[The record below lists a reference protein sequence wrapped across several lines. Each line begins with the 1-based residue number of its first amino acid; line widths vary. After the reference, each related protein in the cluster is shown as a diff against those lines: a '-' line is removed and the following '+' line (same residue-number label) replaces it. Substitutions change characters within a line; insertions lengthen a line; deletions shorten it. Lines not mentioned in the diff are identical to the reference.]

1 MGNFITRFVADT
13 SKHDAAIKSSTQLM
27 SSFEK
32 SIGKT
37 KNSLQK
43 LETSSKMTGTKIKG
57 ILGDLG
63 KLGFKRLEGSL
74 GDLGKILVNNL
85 GASLGKVSVSMAG
98 TSSAILGLSSA
109 AAAALPALA
118 ALAATIGILRKSAQF
133 EVNLDNLQAL
143 TGLDD
148 TGMKS
153 VASTAI
159 KMSKEFGT
167 AAGGIVD
174 SMGLIG
180 SQYPELLKNSKALG
194 EVTEASIVLSKAAGI
209 DVTEAAKG
217 VTTVLNQMGVS
228 AGKASDIVNVLAAGS
243 QQGAAGVDYLNKAL
257 EKSGTAFSS
266 AGVSYT
272 EAIAAVEAVAPKF
285 SSADVA
291 GSQLASTLLKLSI
304 QTNDQFKPAVVGFG
318 QAIENLKNAELSDLQ
333 IKEMV
338 GESNVTMLKTL
349 MDSTDEYGRLKEA
362 ITGTNTAYEQME
374 TRMDNIPGAIEKL
387 KAAWSGMLLQ
397 IGQTETFQ
405 ALSDGIKSLI
415 NGLSQ
420 GLGFLGN
427 IFTPLIQSIHNIISP
442 ILNFTNAVFGVN
454 KIIGF
459 LGKGLKFIGD
469 ILVWIARACEA
480 VTAVFAAFVNKVGEG
495 VKTVW
500 QNMGR
505 VVKETKIYG
514 AMQEQLRSLRKWW
527 DDSLAKV
534 KGAWRRFK
542 KWAKLEK
549 LSFEGDSG
557 LGDVVEEDTTIE
569 KEIVVDYTLGE
580 INLEELDGKMTEGV
594 EKVFVKGSIDWYE
607 NEIKKINDELQ
618 GTIVS
623 EDRLAE
629 LMAKKTDYA
638 KELLA
643 LQLKYGLVKKD
654 EVKQQEQEASIT
666 ADPNSYKG
674 ITERLSNLNSELD
687 LEIYGSENYWKLVNS
702 IKELTEKKLKIELQM
717 DEDLLSEADRK
728 VRAIEASIARTETI
742 GDDLGSVMNSVSSV
756 FSSFASTAKNGNEKV
771 AKSIAVI
778 SQGITDMIPHIV
790 TLITAKQA
798 EAISSGSASAAKLPY
813 PANIAAIFSIVATLG
828 SIFAGLQ
835 GFANGGIIKGASTIG
850 DYNIAKVNSGEM
862 IINGTQQSKLFR
874 MLNSGDMDTTTGPGQ
889 VDFMIRGDVLY
900 GVLKNHERKIGRR
913 G

>member
-1 MGNFITRFVADT
+1 
-13 SKHDAAIKSSTQLM
+13 M

-37 KNSLQK
+37 KSSLKK
-43 LETSSKMTGTKIKG
+43 LETSSNKTGNKIKG

-74 GDLGKILVNNL
+74 GDVGKILTTNL

-98 TSSAILGLSSA
+98 TSSAILGLSGA

-118 ALAATIGILRKSAQF
+118 ALAATFGILRKSAQF

-153 VASTAI
+153 VASSAI
-159 KMSKEFGT
+159 RMSKEFGT

-180 SQYPELLKNSKALG
+180 SQYPALLKNSKALG

-338 GESNVTMLKTL
+338 GESNVNMLKTL
-349 MDSTDEYGRLKEA
+349 MNSTDEYSRLTEA

-387 KAAWSGMLLQ
+387 KASWSGMILQ

-415 NGLSQ
+415 NGLSS
-420 GLGFLGN
+420 GLGYLGN
-427 IFTPLIQSIHNIISP
+427 IFTPLIQSIHNVISP
-442 ILNFTNAVFGVN
+442 IMKLDSALFGTN
-454 KIIGF
+454 KIIKV
-459 LGKGLKFIGD
+459 LGDGLKFIGD
-469 ILVWIARACEA
+469 ILVWVARACEV
-480 VTAVFAAFVNKVGEG
+480 VTAVFAGFVNKVGEG

-514 AMQEQLRSLRKWW
+514 AMQEQLRALRQWW
-527 DDSLAKV
+527 DDSLAKI

-557 LGDVVEEDTTIE
+557 LGDVVEEDTTVE

-580 INLEELDGKMTEGV
+580 INLEQVDALGKMTEGV

-623 EDRLAE
+623 EERLAE
-629 LMAKKTDYA
+629 LMTKKADYA
-638 KELLA
+638 KELLN

-666 ADPNSYKG
+666 ADPNSYRG

-687 LEIYGSENYWKLVNS
+687 LEIYGSENYWKLVKS

-728 VRAIEASIARTETI
+728 VRAIEASIERTETI

-756 FSSFASTAKNGNEKV
+756 FSSFASSAKNGNEKV

-778 SQGITDMIPHIV
+778 SQGITDMIPHII

-813 PANIAAIFSIVATLG
+813 PANIAH
-828 SIFAGLQ
+828 GLQ
-835 GFANGGIIKGASTIG
+835 F
-850 DYNIAKVNSGEM
+850 
-862 IINGTQQSKLFR
+862 
-874 MLNSGDMDTTTGPGQ
+874 
-889 VDFMIRGDVLY
+889 
-900 GVLKNHERKIGRR
+900 
-913 G
+913 